1 MEAPRYEKYVVR
13 KPAVFG
19 PGFRQEV
26 PDRIDMK
33 GRVDTG
39 PLIWVSRNLIEG
51 SAVGVESGVITGDI
65 VVGAGG
71 DGKLGPHYH
80 KDFDEL
86 FLFLGTN
93 FEDIHDLGAEAEF
106 WLGEGEELEKVEIN
120 SSACVYIPAGL
131 AHFPI
136 VWKNVKR
143 PCMFFVVVCT
153 GFDPVNY
160 KQIPVSTEGRPQ

>member
-1 MEAPRYEKYVVR
+1 MVESRYEKYVVR

-19 PGFRQEV
+19 HGFQQEV
-26 PDRIDMK
+26 PDKIDIK

-39 PLIWVSRNLIEG
+39 PLIWVSRKLIEG
-51 SAVGVESGVITGDI
+51 SAVGVESGVISGDI

-71 DGKLGPHYH
+71 GRLEPHYH
-80 KDFDEL
+80 EDFDEL

-106 WLGEGEELEKVEIN
+106 WLGQGDELEKVEIN

-131 AHFPI
+131 AHFPM

-143 PCMFFVVVCT
+143 PCMFFVVIT
-153 GFDPVNY
+153 TAFDPVNY

>member
-1 MEAPRYEKYVVR
+1 MTASKYEKYVVR

-19 PGFRQEV
+19 TGFQQEV
-26 PDRIDMK
+26 PDKIDMK

-39 PLIWVSRNLIEG
+39 PIIWVSQKLVDG
-51 SAVGVESGVITGDI
+51 SSVGVESGVISGDI
-65 VVGAGG
+65 IVGGG
-71 DGKLGPHYH
+71 GEGKLGPHYH
-80 KDFDEL
+80 EDFDEL

-106 WLGEGEELEKVEIN
+106 WLGEGNDLEKVEIN
-120 SSACVYIPAGL
+120 TSACVYVPAKL

-153 GFDPVNY
+153 AFDPVNY
-160 KQIPVSTEGRPQ
+160 KQIPVSTEGRLQ

>member
-1 MEAPRYEKYVVR
+1 MVESRYEKYVVR

-19 PGFRQEV
+19 PGFQQEV
-26 PDRIDMK
+26 PDKVDIK
-33 GRVDTG
+33 GKVDTG
-39 PLIWVSRNLIEG
+39 PLIWVSRKLIEG
-51 SAVGVESGVITGDI
+51 SAVGIESGIIKGDI
-65 VVGAGG
+65 IVGAGG
-71 DGKLGPHYH
+71 DGKLEPHIH
-80 KDFDEL
+80 EDFDEL

-106 WLGEGEELEKVEIN
+106 WLGEGDRLDKVEIN
-120 SSACVYIPAGL
+120 TSACVYIPAGL

-143 PCMFFVVVCT
+143 PCIFFVVVCT